1 MAIKAVI
8 WDYGGVLVRTE
19 DLGPRQKLAD
29 KLQISIEELTDLV
42 FNSPNAIK
50 AAQGELSGEIHWQ
63 QVGQAL
69 GVDAQ
74 ILRKEFFAG
83 DVLDEELMRYIR
95 SLRPTYRVGLLS
107 NAFDQ
112 LRRQIEQAHKIADAF
127 DESLISAEVGLMKP
141 DAAIYELILQRM
153 RLEPRQVVFI
163 DDFVENVAGA
173 QQVGMQAIHFRSRE
187 QAQIE
192 LAELLDH

>member
-19 DLGPRQKLAD
+19 DLGPRQKQAD

-50 AAQGELSGEIHWQ
+50 AAHGQLSGKLHWQ

-69 GVDAQ
+69 GMEAQ
-74 ILRKEFFAG
+74 KLRDEFFAG
-83 DVLDEELMRYIR
+83 DVLDQELMRYIR

-112 LRRQIEQAHKIADAF
+112 LRGQIEQTHKIADAF
-127 DESLISAEVGLMKP
+127 DEILISAELGLMKP
-141 DAAIYELILQRM
+141 EAAIYTLTLERM
-153 RLEPRQVVFI
+153 GVAANEAIFV

-173 QQVGMQAIHFRSRE
+173 QAVGMQAIHFRSRE
-187 QAQIE
+187 QT
-192 LAELLDH
+192 LAELAKLLDR

>member
-19 DLGPRQKLAD
+19 DIVPRQKLAD

-42 FNSPNAIK
+42 FNSPKAIK
-50 AAQGELSGEIHWQ
+50 AAHGELSGKLHWQ

-74 ILRKEFFAG
+74 TLREEFFAG

-95 SLRPTYRVGLLS
+95 NLRPEYRTGLLS

-112 LRRQIEQAHKIADAF
+112 LRRQIEQGHKIADAF
-127 DESLISAEVGLMKP
+127 DEILISAEVGLMKP
-141 DAAIYELILQRM
+141 DTAIYELFLQRM
-153 RLEPRQVVFI
+153 RLEPREAVFV
-163 DDFVENVAGA
+163 DDFVENVDGA
-173 QQVGMQAIHFRSRE
+173 RQAGMQAIHFRSRE
-187 QAQIE
+187 QALVE
-192 LAELLDH
+192 LGDLLDR